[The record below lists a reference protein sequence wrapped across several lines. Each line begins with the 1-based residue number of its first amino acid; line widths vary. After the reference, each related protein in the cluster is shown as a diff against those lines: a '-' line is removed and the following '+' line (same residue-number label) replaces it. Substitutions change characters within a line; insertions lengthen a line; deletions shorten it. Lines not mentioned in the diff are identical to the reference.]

1 LPREITVSLKWAAQT
16 QAVLA
21 VISPPWASR
30 LGRATLAA
38 CGDYGPPMGDV
49 IRGLRQ
55 ALVMLLLSSVVAL
68 VVAGLWFALQGGE
81 FRPKVA
87 ITLLVIAGL
96 ISLTGGT
103 ALSRAVTN
111 DARAFLGMGPDL
123 EAPDTGDG
131 LTGLGV
137 FLFVSVPLFIAGG
150 ALFGSR

>member
-1 LPREITVSLKWAAQT
+1 
-16 QAVLA
+16 
-21 VISPPWASR
+21 
-30 LGRATLAA
+30 
-38 CGDYGPPMGDV
+38 MGDV

-123 EAPDTGDG
+123 EEPDTGDG
-131 LTGLGV
+131 LTGLGF
-137 FLFVSVPLFIAGG
+137 FLFVSLPLFIAGG